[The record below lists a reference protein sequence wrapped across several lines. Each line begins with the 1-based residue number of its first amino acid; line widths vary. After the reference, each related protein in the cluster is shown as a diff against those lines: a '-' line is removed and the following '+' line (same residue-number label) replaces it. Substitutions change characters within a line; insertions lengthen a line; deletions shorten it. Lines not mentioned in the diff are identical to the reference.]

1 MEYDPYSYKI
11 HEDPYPTYKWMR
23 DNAPVYRNQKHGFW
37 ALSRFEDVHPAL
49 LDYKTYSSAYG
60 TVLEIMGDQ
69 RMSEIGMKMM
79 IFMDPPE
86 QTINRNLV
94 SKAFTPRRVAE
105 LEPRIREIAVRHL
118 SRVEGQRRFDVVKD
132 FTAKLPMDVIS
143 TILGIP
149 ESDRDMVR
157 ELSNQGLH
165 REPGQSMPP
174 NSAMEAVSKL
184 DSYYGRCLEERRKQ
198 PREDMMTALMQAETK
213 TEQGELQRLTD
224 VEIRGF
230 FSLLGGAGNET
241 VTKLLGST
249 FYWLWKNPD
258 QRRLLIESPTL
269 IPGAVEEILRFDPPS
284 HYQGRR
290 LTRDVALHGVTMRE
304 GDKVAVINAS
314 GNRDERRYPDP
325 DRFDVR
331 REFEFHLGFG
341 FGRHVCLGATL
352 ARLESRIAIEEFL
365 KRFPD
370 YEIIESGI
378 ERMHSSNVRGMSGL
392 PLENPRA

>member
-1 MEYDPYSYKI
+1 MEYDPYAYEI
-11 HEDPYPTYKWMR
+11 HENPYPTFKWMR

-37 ALSRFEDVHPAL
+37 ALTRFEDTHAAL
-49 LDYKTYSSAYG
+49 LDYKTYSSAFG
-60 TVLEIMGDQ
+60 TVLELMTDAPMSSMGL
-69 RMSEIGMKMM
+69 KMM

-105 LEPRIREIAVRHL
+105 LEPRIRELTVRHL
-118 SRVEGQRRFDVVKD
+118 ARVQGQRRFDVVKD

-143 TILGIP
+143 SILGIP

-165 REPGQSMPP
+165 REPNNPMPP
-174 NSAMEAVSKL
+174 SSAMEAISKL
-184 DSYYGRCLEERRKQ
+184 DTYYARCLDERRKQ
-198 PREDMMTALMQAETK
+198 PRDDMMTALMQAETK
-213 TEQGELQRLTD
+213 NEQGEPQRLSD
-224 VEIRGF
+224 AEITGF
-230 FSLLGGAGNET
+230 FRLLGGAGNET
-241 VTKLLGST
+241 VTKLLAST

-258 QRRLLIESPTL
+258 QRRLLIDNPAL
-269 IPGAVEEILRFDPPS
+269 IPGAVEEILRYDPPS
-284 HYQGRR
+284 QLQGRR
-290 LTRDVALHGVTMRE
+290 LTRDVTLHGVTMRKD
-304 GDKVAVINAS
+304 DKVAVINAS
-314 GNRDERRYPDP
+314 GNRDERHYPDP

-341 FGRHVCLGATL
+341 FGRHVCLGANL

-378 ERMHSSNVRGMSGL
+378 ERIHFSNVRGLSGL